1 MSVSRI
7 LLYLSIA
14 LLAGCV
20 SGSLK
25 SSATLF
31 ENKAEKSLSAGV
43 ALYDDGKYPEAIQ
56 SLQEALTAG
65 LNPDN
70 QVKAH
75 KYLAFTQ
82 CISGKDKLCRE
93 EFRKTLEINPAFDL
107 SPSEAGHP
115 IWGPVFKSVK
125 AKKPDPKK

>member
-1 MSVSRI
+1 MFYFRI
-7 LLYLSIA
+7 LPYLAIA
-14 LLAGCV
+14 LLAGCA
-20 SGSLK
+20 SGPLSSGLSLFD
-25 SSATLF
+25 S
-31 ENKAEKSLSAGV
+31 KAEKALSGGI

-56 SLQEALTAG
+56 ALQDSLNLG

-82 CISGKDKLCRE
+82 CVSSREKQCRE
-93 EFRKTLEINPAFDL
+93 EFRKILEINPGFELA
-107 SPSEAGHP
+107 PTEAGHP

-125 AKKPDPKK
+125 VKKPDPKK